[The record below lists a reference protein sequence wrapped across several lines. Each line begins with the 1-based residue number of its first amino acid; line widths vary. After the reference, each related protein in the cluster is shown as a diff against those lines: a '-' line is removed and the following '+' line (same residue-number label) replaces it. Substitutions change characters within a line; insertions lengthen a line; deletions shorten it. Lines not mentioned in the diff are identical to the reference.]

1 MTTPID
7 IAELERLERE
17 ATSVPWS
24 LRATVV
30 RGVEYSVSGVTS
42 PHGVTTR
49 YLNGGD
55 SISDYVCTPALGHST
70 ERGQDACKNME
81 FIAASRNAL
90 PELIASLKIAV
101 EALKKYRGIAGSD
114 CANSVTQYSVADEAL
129 AEIQKR
135 VTL

>member
-1 MTTPID
+1 MTTTPIN

-17 ATSVPWS
+17 ATSGPWS
-24 LRATVV
+24 LRTTVV
-30 RGVEYSVSGVTS
+30 HGVEYSVNGVTC
-42 PHGVTTR
+42 PNGVTTR
-49 YLNGGD
+49 YLRGGD

-81 FIAASRNAL
+81 FIAASRNAF

-101 EALKKYRGIAGSD
+101 KELEQHAKDTETHDGCQASKK
-114 CANSVTQYSVADEAL
+114 AL
-129 AEIQKR
+129 AEIRKR